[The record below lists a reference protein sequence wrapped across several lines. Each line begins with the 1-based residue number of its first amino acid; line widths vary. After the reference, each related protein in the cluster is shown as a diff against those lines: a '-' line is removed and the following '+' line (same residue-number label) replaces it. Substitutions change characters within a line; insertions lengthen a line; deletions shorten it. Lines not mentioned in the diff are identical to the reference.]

1 MYRVPPHNIGDLEIA
16 DWGFVTGTEHTVP
29 AKLSSSSAGSVESSG
44 SYGYT
49 THVRRLLQHA
59 AAAGDTQQHG
69 VFNVVLVSVRVLRL
83 CMYVSSVPSSASRRY
98 RCRVPASN
106 DQTGASKAASAWQA
120 WQQGVSFCLSL
131 PACAIWPSVTSSE
144 RVLDF
149 LSEMSLH
156 QKTFAR
162 QRVFLK
168 PPQRQGPVCSS
179 GALVPELLLLLL
191 LLQEKEHIRRN

>member
-1 MYRVPPHNIGDLEIA
+1 MYI
-16 DWGFVTGTEHTVP
+16 
-29 AKLSSSSAGSVESSG
+29 
-44 SYGYT
+44 
-49 THVRRLLQHA
+49 
-59 AAAGDTQQHG
+59 
-69 VFNVVLVSVRVLRL
+69 
-83 CMYVSSVPSSASRRY
+83 SVPSSASRRY

-106 DQTGASKAASAWQA
+106 HQIAAWQA

-162 QRVFLK
+162 QRLFLK

-191 LLQEKEHIRRN
+191 LLLQLLQEKEHIRRN

>member
-1 MYRVPPHNIGDLEIA
+1 
-16 DWGFVTGTEHTVP
+16 
-29 AKLSSSSAGSVESSG
+29 
-44 SYGYT
+44 
-49 THVRRLLQHA
+49 
-59 AAAGDTQQHG
+59 
-69 VFNVVLVSVRVLRL
+69 
-83 CMYVSSVPSSASRRY
+83 MYVSSVPSSASRRY

-106 DQTGASKAASAWQA
+106 HQIGASKAASAWQA

-149 LSEMSLH
+149 LSEMCLH

-162 QRVFLK
+162 QRLFLK